1 MSLNNLNSIIL
12 PCIPIGHRDSG
23 MISFKDIHKEY
34 DVITEEKVRKI
45 KDFNFALLFSA
56 IQNKF
61 NNDVDDDVFDFNK
74 EYRVCIRLT
83 EMISGKSRDLDAFLT
98 KEKFDK
104 AKTES
109 DYLNVLRFTHICFF
123 DEVDLPEKTGEEQYA
138 VKVLVKHITGDEAI
152 DNETD
157 WTIQSMYLISLK
169 EE

>member
-61 NNDVDDDVFDFNK
+61 NNEVDDDVFDFNK

-83 EMISGKSRDLDAFLT
+83 EMVSGKSRDLDTFLT
-98 KEKFDK
+98 KEKFNK
-104 AKTES
+104 ANKETEH
-109 DYLNVLRFTHICFF
+109 LNIMRFTHICFMN
-123 DEVDLPEKTGEEQYA
+123 DLDLPQKNGDEQYA
-138 VKVLVKHITGDEAI
+138 VKILIKEIVGDDTI

-157 WTIQSMYLISLK
+157 WTIQSMYLLSLK